1 MNNLKI
7 SIAGLGTVGSSLIE
21 LIESNRDRI
30 QNRINKKIIISG
42 ICAKNKNKKRKFSID
57 KYQWFDD
64 PIIMI
69 NETNPDIF
77 IELMGYEK
85 DVSYDSIKLS
95 LEKKIN
101 VITANKALIAHYGNE
116 LVSIS
121 DNNKTNFLF
130 EGSVAGG
137 IPIIKS
143 LKSLLFGNKIIKLS
157 GILNGTTNYI
167 LTNMSKNKVSFNEAL
182 NDAKNKGYVEANPD
196 LDIEGLDS
204 AHKLSIISSLAFNSK
219 FKEFSLI
226 YKEGIS
232 KIDSID
238 IDFAEKLNFV
248 IKLLAVSEIKNN
260 KISQYVK
267 PLLIDKNF
275 QIAQVNGVL
284 NGIQI
289 ITKDSGN
296 FFLEGA
302 GAGGY
307 ATSSSIISDIAEIS
321 LNSFTP
327 ALGINF
333 ESLDNS
339 ENFQSED
346 QYGSFYIRLNV
357 LDKPGVLASITSEFK
372 NNDISIETMIQ
383 NPLKDSS
390 HPEILPLMF
399 TTHETYL
406 KNINKCIERIINI
419 QNVKHKPVVIQIY
432 KV

>member
-21 LIESNRDRI
+21 LIESNRDKI

-284 NGIQI
+284 NGILI

-333 ESLDNS
+333 KSLDNS
-339 ENFQSED
+339 ENFLSED
-346 QYGSFYIRLNV
+346 QYGSYYIRL
-357 LDKPGVLASITSEFK
+357 
-372 NNDISIETMIQ
+372 
-383 NPLKDSS
+383 
-390 HPEILPLMF
+390 
-399 TTHETYL
+399 
-406 KNINKCIERIINI
+406 
-419 QNVKHKPVVIQIY
+419 IY
-432 KV
+432 Q

>member
-64 PIIMI
+64 PINMI

-85 DVSYDSIKLS
+85 DVSYNSIKLS

-130 EGSVAGG
+130 EASVAGA

-333 ESLDNS
+333 EILDNL
-339 ENFQSED
+339 EHFQFED

-390 HPEILPLMF
+390 HPKILPLIF

-419 QNVKHKPVVIQIY
+419 QSVKHKPVVIQIY

>member
-1 MNNLKI
+1 MNSLKI

-21 LIESNRDRI
+21 LIESNKDRI

-42 ICAKNKNKKRKFSID
+42 ICAKNKNKKRNFSID

-64 PIIMI
+64 PINMI

-85 DVSYDSIKLS
+85 DVSYNSIKLS

-130 EGSVAGG
+130 EASVAGA

-204 AHKLSIISSLAFNSK
+204 AHKLSIISSLAFSSK

-260 KISQYVK
+260 KLFQYVK

-289 ITKDSGN
+289 ITKESGN

-307 ATSSSIISDIAEIS
+307 ATSSSIVSDIAEIS

-333 ESLDNS
+333 ESLDNL
-339 ENFQSED
+339 EHFQFED

-390 HPEILPLMF
+390 HPKILPLIF

-419 QNVKHKPVVIQIY
+419 QSVKHKPVVIQIY